1 MSGEPTETTR
11 QPAESEPVLDRRS
24 SRVSLAVFAGIVFWG
39 WLVLR
44 WINDWFGGVFVPSG
58 QPFIPPT
65 VFENLAGWLS
75 SVAASLGPL
84 GWLFAQLAGLF
95 ASIAFVVP
103 YLPTLA
109 GGVWLTIVLTTV
121 CIGLGFVIAVPL
133 SAARVYGHYSGYV
146 SLAYTELIRGTPLLA
161 QLFVLYYGISG
172 LSAWFRELPAVGTG
186 IVPAAAF
193 WIAIIGFTL
202 NSAAYQAEYLRGAI
216 ESVDPGQFTAGRA
229 IGLSKIAGIRYV
241 VLPQGLRYAIPS
253 WTNELVYLIKYTSL
267 AAFITVPEL
276 FERIQT
282 IASET
287 FRYTELFILAA
298 LFYLALVITASKVMS
313 AVDDAVSIPG
323 LGQARER

>member
-1 MSGEPTETTR
+1 MSGEPTEKTR
-11 QPAESEPVLDRRS
+11 QATESDPVLDRDDS
-24 SRVSLAVFAGIVFWG
+24 WISFAVIAGLVFWG

-44 WINDWFGGVFVPSG
+44 WVNDWFGGVFVPTG
-58 QPFIPPT
+58 QPFVPSS
-65 VFENLAGWLS
+65 VFENVAEWLS

-84 GWLFAQLAGLF
+84 GWLFAQLAGF
-95 ASIAFVVP
+95 FESVAFVVP

-109 GGVWLTIVLTTV
+109 GGVWLTIVLTVV
-121 CIGLGFVIAVPL
+121 CISLGFVIAVPL
-133 SAARVYGHYSGYV
+133 SAARVYGHYSGYA

-161 QLFVLYYGISG
+161 QLFVLYYGIAG
-172 LSAWFRELPAVGTG
+172 LSAWFRELPAVGG
-186 IVPAAAF
+186 GFVPAAAF

-202 NSAAYQAEYLRGAI
+202 NSAAYQAEYIRGAI
-216 ESVDPGQFTAGRA
+216 ESVDPGQLTAGRA

-241 VLPQGLRYAIPS
+241 VLPQGLRYAIPG
-253 WTNELVYLIKYTSL
+253 WTNELIYLIKYSSL

-276 FERIQT
+276 FERIET

-287 FRYTELFILAA
+287 FRYTELFVLAA